1 MFEQITKD
9 LTSDDLLGISQELTR
24 RMRRYKPIDPLNP
37 RPQLEPTGIPD
48 HLMAIADQ
56 MQAIIEAKF
65 HTPIDQ
71 ISDEAEEQVERELS
85 VIRLERFRSSPKYDP
100 ERAQKLIEELINTVW
115 SLKPIWIFRIRRFQR
130 RATRRAHEVKRSKKA
145 AGPVFRQH
153 LSGLYDERTLLR

>member
-24 RMRRYKPIDPLNP
+24 RMRRHKPINPLNP

-71 ISDEAEEQVERELS
+71 ISDGAEEQVERELS
-85 VIRLERFRSSPKYDP
+85 IIRMERFRSSPKYDP
-100 ERAQKLIEELINTVW
+100 ERAQKLIEELINTVPYHRGVRYGKFEVIDGELVQV
-115 SLKPIWIFRIRRFQR
+115 SRPGDAVKDFRTSDHR
-130 RATRRAHEVKRSKKA
+130 
-145 AGPVFRQH
+145 
-153 LSGLYDERTLLR
+153 

>member
-24 RMRRYKPIDPLNP
+24 RMRRHKPINPLAP
-37 RPQLEPTGIPD
+37 ILQLEPSRISD
-48 HLMAIADQ
+48 ELRAIVDQ
-56 MQAIIEAKF
+56 MQAIIEATF

-100 ERAQKLIEELINTVW
+100 ERAQKLIEELINTVPYHR
-115 SLKPIWIFRIRRFQR
+115 SVRYGKF
-130 RATRRAHEVKRSKKA
+130 EVINGELVQVSRPGDA
-145 AGPVFRQH
+145 AP
-153 LSGLYDERTLLR
+153 L